1 MMLFIITVT
10 RCGSSYK
17 YCSASLHAAK
27 VAGQHERNSAPVA
40 ATHCA
45 GNAELSDTTD
55 LARAAD
61 NGTHSHPE
69 EKQRPRRRRRPR
81 PLAPE
86 GFHTVAALAASGDP
100 GRSTL
105 YRCIQTGQL
114 PAHKWRGRLVVADR
128 DYKELFVA
136 VKPLQRAGAD
146 NADVKVRHD

>member
-1 MMLFIITVT
+1 MMLSITTVT
-10 RCGSSYK
+10 RCSSSYK
-17 YCSASLHAAK
+17 DCSASLHAAK

-45 GNAELSDTTD
+45 GNAELSDTT
-55 LARAAD
+55 AAD
-61 NGTHSHPE
+61 HSHPE
-69 EKQRPRRRRRPR
+69 EKQRPRRRRRR
-81 PLAPE
+81 SVAPE

-100 GRSTL
+100 CKSTL
-105 YRCIQTGQL
+105 YRAIENGQL

-146 NADVKVRHD
+146 NADARVRHD

>member
-1 MMLFIITVT
+1 MILFIITAT
-10 RCGSSYK
+10 CCGSSFK
-17 YCSASLHAAK
+17 YCSASLHVAK
-27 VAGQHERNSAPVA
+27 VAGHHERNSAPVA
-40 ATHCA
+40 ATLCA

-69 EKQRPRRRRRPR
+69 EKQRPRRRRSV
-81 PLAPE
+81 APD

-100 GRSTL
+100 CKSTL
-105 YRCIQTGQL
+105 YRAIENGQL

-146 NADVKVRHD
+146 NADAKVRHD